1 MISNKYLYGLIDL
14 SYVLSKNIWVIS
26 RDKKINE
33 FSPGDVIRMT
43 IQGFNKFARDFGI
56 TCDKYVAIYDRW
68 DSSVGGYFGGSL
80 IKPYVQYKGTRR
92 YMNEQLLEE
101 IRSNPE
107 STQEEIEKA
116 ELELYTNQVKT
127 KAKYAMIDDL
137 KNIGVPC
144 IGVPGWEYDNL
155 VYLFAGLMFGRT
167 AGKKSVI
174 ITKDSDLMYSTT
186 PELDFFKVS
195 TGGSEPKIITY
206 DEMYYT
212 IPEPIRNQG
221 ISLYQYRA
229 YTDALGEGHNDM
241 LKTKRPHAD
250 VTQTILQILKGDY
263 MGIEVDKIDAFKAQL
278 MSFDISQYPRFSE
291 ASDMILNYLPGA
303 GHYGSI
309 DDFHKFCVKHGV
321 SGISDKYYT
330 DFISRFD
337 QKMFSE

>member
-14 SYVLSKNIWVIS
+14 SYIISKNIWVIS
-26 RDKKINE
+26 RDKKVNE
-33 FSPGDVIRMT
+33 FSPGDLIRMT
-43 IQGFNKFARDFGI
+43 IQGMNKFARDFGV

-68 DSSVGGYFGGSL
+68 DSSVGGYYGGSL
-80 IKPYVQYKGTRR
+80 IKPYVQYKGTRK

-137 KNIGVPC
+137 KTIGVPC
-144 IGVPGWEYDNL
+144 IGVQGWEYDNL
-155 VYLFAGLMFGRT
+155 VYLFAGLMYGRT
-167 AGKKSVI
+167 GGKKSVI

-195 TGGSEPKIITY
+195 TGGSEPETITY
-206 DEMYYT
+206 DKMYYT
-212 IPEPIRNQG
+212 IPEVLRNQG
-221 ISLYQYRA
+221 MSLYQYRA
-229 YTDALGEGHNDM
+229 FTDSLGEGHNDM
-241 LKTKRPHAD
+241 LKTKRPSAD
-250 VTQTILQILKGDY
+250 VTQTIIQILKGDY

-278 MSFDISQYPRFSE
+278 NSFDISQYPRLDE
-291 ASDMILNYLPGA
+291 ATNLIMNYLPGA
-303 GHYGSI
+303 GHYGSV

-321 SGISDKYYT
+321 SGISDKYYSE
-330 DFISRFD
+330 FISRFD
-337 QKMFSE
+337 QKLFSE